1 MTNIIAVLG
10 PTASGKT
17 ALSIELAM
25 RLGGE
30 VVSCDSMQIYKGM
43 DIGTAKPTDEE
54 KRGIPHHMIDVAEPT
69 DDFSCADYAAMAK
82 PIIDGISARG
92 KAVIVCG
99 GTGLYFDS
107 LVRHPEMSSEGRNDG
122 VRTALTKYAESNG
135 ADALHAKL
143 RAVDPE
149 AADAIHPANVRR
161 VIRALEIYE
170 TTGITKSEWDR
181 RSKET
186 APDYSVTAFV
196 LDYLDRDILYSR
208 IDKRVDMMLDCG
220 LESEVRALY
229 EAGKLDEKSSA
240 AQAIGYKEMREYLD
254 GRMSLGEA
262 ADLIRQSS
270 RRYAKRQI
278 TWFKRMDGAVR
289 LHPDE
294 YAPRIKTAAELA
306 DEAIDRMTE

>member
-17 ALSIELAM
+17 ALAVELAV

-43 DIGTAKPTDEE
+43 DVGTAKPTDEE

-82 PIIDGISARG
+82 PVIDGIAARG

-107 LVRHPEMSSEGRNDG
+107 LVRHPDMSSEGKSDS
-122 VRTALTKYAESNG
+122 VRTALTEYADKYG

-143 RAVDPE
+143 RAVDPDS
-149 AADAIHPANVRR
+149 ADAIHPANVRR

-170 TTGITKSEWDR
+170 TTGITKTEWDR

-186 APDYSVTAFV
+186 APEYGVTAFV

-208 IDKRVDMMLDCG
+208 IDRRVDMMLDCG
-220 LESEVRALY
+220 LENEVRALY
-229 EAGKLDEKSSA
+229 DSGKLDERSSA
-240 AQAIGYKEMREYLD
+240 AQAIGYKELRDYIG
-254 GRMSLGEA
+254 GRMTLGEA
-262 ADLIRQSS
+262 ADRIRQSS

-278 TWFKRMDGAVR
+278 TWFKRMDAIK

-294 YAPRIKTAAELA
+294 YAPRIKTAEELA
-306 DEAIDRMTE
+306 DEAMGYCGK